1 MRKPVVDPTKVLDL
15 HTTVGSTSKF
25 PFQAHG
31 KGSPTTQKG
40 DRLGAVKRPVTG
52 SVSQPTL
59 RKSKNDLLDDAT
71 SKHATQNSRPS
82 FRGHLWNE
90 MLGLQKDCSEDT
102 TPWWVS
108 RQAYV
113 TNFFNVPLKL
123 EKFLFYGLLICVD
136 SFLFIFSFLP
146 IRGMVALLTWM
157 ASMVRSSVQ
166 LTSSQRFD
174 LARCVIFLVSYFL
187 LSLVDGS
194 YLYHFIRGQASLKL
208 YVIFNLIEIFDKLF
222 CSFGQDI
229 FDYLFATLLPPSS
242 STSSTSSNSSN
253 SNSETQKVDWRTYLG
268 RGAALTAAMIYSSL
282 HSLLLFVKV
291 VTLNVSVNAYNNS
304 LLTLLVSANFVEL
317 KGIVFKSFK
326 TENVFQIACSDTVE
340 RFQLLVFLI
349 IICVHNL
356 NDLSWQLSQD
366 TIWNIIYI
374 VLIVAGME
382 VIVDWLKHAFIT
394 RFNKMQ
400 SSIFQNFSKI
410 IAMGV
415 IQQDD
420 IPDACYTTSKRI
432 GFVSLPLACV
442 VFRVFLG
449 VAPISGLLGFFWT
462 STLWTTLIATKFI
475 VTLVILSMSVS
486 ILGRSASSL
495 KTETKLTNT
504 YAYDKID

>member
-1 MRKPVVDPTKVLDL
+1 
-15 HTTVGSTSKF
+15 
-25 PFQAHG
+25 
-31 KGSPTTQKG
+31 
-40 DRLGAVKRPVTG
+40 
-52 SVSQPTL
+52 
-59 RKSKNDLLDDAT
+59 
-71 SKHATQNSRPS
+71 
-82 FRGHLWNE
+82 
-90 MLGLQKDCSEDT
+90 
-102 TPWWVS
+102 
-108 RQAYV
+108 
-113 TNFFNVPLKL
+113 
-123 EKFLFYGLLICVD
+123 
-136 SFLFIFSFLP
+136 
-146 IRGMVALLTWM
+146 MVALLTWM